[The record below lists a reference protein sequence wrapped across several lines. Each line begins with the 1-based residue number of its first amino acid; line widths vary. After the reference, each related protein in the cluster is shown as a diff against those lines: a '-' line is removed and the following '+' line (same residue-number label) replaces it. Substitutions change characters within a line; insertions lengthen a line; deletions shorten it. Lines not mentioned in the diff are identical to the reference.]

1 MKESHDLEPQQYQRM
16 YWEEDVPLQDLRK
29 KLLRYSWWLGLIL
42 FAVFIALSFL
52 LKFPDQFELP
62 FVFKRDQAEHIYRYP
77 YPVYLLSLI
86 HISEPTR
93 PY

>member
-52 LKFPDQFELP
+52 LKFPDQF
-62 FVFKRDQAEHIYRYP
+62 
-77 YPVYLLSLI
+77 
-86 HISEPTR
+86 
-93 PY
+93 